1 MTISKQDAARELL
14 RRRKARESLIGY
26 VNAIDIPGKPI
37 SDDADEWIFRPV
49 ETTVAD
55 HHRVILEACQ
65 RTIDKPYGRLM
76 IFAPPGSAKST
87 YGSVVVPTWC
97 MGRETGYKIILAS
110 YGSDLARKHG
120 RRARQIVKSDK
131 YQSIFG
137 CGISAD
143 NASVEQWSI
152 TNGSEYMSCG
162 IMSGITGNRANGI
175 IIDDPVKGREEAESE
190 TIRSRTIDAYEDDLK
205 TRLLPG
211 GWIILIQTRWHVN
224 DLAGCILPENWN
236 GQSGMIKCRDGFD
249 WEVICLS
256 AKCDDVNDPLCR
268 NIGEYIWPEWFDKK
282 HWSQF
287 EADESS
293 TPLKKR
299 SWASLYQQRPT
310 VQGGSI
316 LHADQFKLWKNDLPH
331 FDYIL
336 QSYDT
341 AFTEK
346 TQNDP
351 TACTVWGVFTHNKQ
365 KCVLLLDVWA
375 DHLEYTPLRQRVID
389 DWQAKY
395 GGNKNDVQNT
405 PRRVDAIIVEEKGS
419 GISLIQD
426 LRRAKVPV
434 ISYNPGKADKISR
447 ANQIAPILDVEC
459 VYVLESAKQPTLPI
473 SWARP
478 FLKQCEQFPNGK
490 NDDMI
495 DTMTQAL
502 IWLRDNNMLMLPIA
516 EDDEV
521 EEIDY
526 NQRRNNTNRNPYDC

>member
-1 MTISKQDAARELL
+1 MITKQEAARELIK
-14 RRRKARESLIGY
+14 RRAARESLIGY
-26 VNAIDIPGKPI
+26 VNAIDVPGKPQ
-37 SDDADEWIFRPV
+37 SEDDESTFLPI
-49 ETTVAD
+49 ETNIAS
-55 HHRVILEACQ
+55 HHRVFLEACQ

-97 MGRETGYKIILAS
+97 MGRKENYKIILSS
-110 YGSDLARKHG
+110 YGSDLAKKHS
-120 RRARQIVKSDK
+120 RRARHIAKSEK
-131 YQSIFG
+131 YKAVFG
-137 CGISAD
+137 HSISAN

-152 TNGSEYMSCG
+152 GNGSEYMSCG
-162 IMSGITGNRANGI
+162 IMTGITGNRANGI
-175 IIDDPVKGREEAESE
+175 VIDDPVKGREEAESE
-190 TIRSRTIDAYEDDLK
+190 TIRSRTIDAYQDDLR

-224 DLAGCILPENWN
+224 DLAGSILPDWWN
-236 GQSGMIKCRDGFD
+236 GQSGVIKCKDGFD
-249 WEVICLS
+249 WEIVCLS
-256 AKCDDVNDPLCR
+256 AKCDDVNDPLGR
-268 NIGEYIWPEWFDKK
+268 KIGEYIWPEWFDQK
-282 HWSQF
+282 HWAQF

-316 LHADQFKLWKNDLPH
+316 LHSDQFKLWKNDLPI
-331 FDYIL
+331 FEYII

-341 AFTEK
+341 AFTK
-346 TQNDP
+346 DTQNDP
-351 TACTVWGVFTHNKQ
+351 TACTVWGLFTHEKK

-395 GGNKNDVQNT
+395 GGSKIDPQNK
-405 PRRVDAIIVEEKGS
+405 PKRVDALIVEAKGS

-426 LRRAKVPV
+426 LRRANVPV
-434 ISYNPGKADKISR
+434 LTYNPGKADKVSR
-447 ANQIAPILDVEC
+447 AHQIAPILDSGC
-459 VYVLESAKQPTLPI
+459 VYVLESAKTPNTPV
-473 SWARP
+473 SWVRP
-478 FLKQCEQFPNGK
+478 FLKQCDEFPNGK

-495 DTMTQAL
+495 DTATQAL
-502 IWLRDNNMLMLPIA
+502 IWLRDNNMMMLPIA
-516 EDDEV
+516 DDHEV

-526 NQRRNNTNRNPYDC
+526 NSRRNINRNPYDC